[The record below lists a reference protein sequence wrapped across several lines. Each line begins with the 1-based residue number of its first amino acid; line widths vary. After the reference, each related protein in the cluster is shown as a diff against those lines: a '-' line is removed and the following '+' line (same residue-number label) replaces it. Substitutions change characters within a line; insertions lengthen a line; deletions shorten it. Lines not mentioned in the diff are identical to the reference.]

1 MPPTEANFVWL
12 PLGDASRPSFAEHC
26 DAAGVSVRPYLPDGV
41 RVTIA
46 DPEANDAFLAAAA
59 SYPRRA

>member
-1 MPPTEANFVWL
+1 MGCEVSW
-12 PLGDASRPSFAEHC
+12 FAALC
-26 DAAGVSVRPYLPDGV
+26 DDSGLSVRPYLPDGV

-59 SYPRRA
+59 SYPHRG